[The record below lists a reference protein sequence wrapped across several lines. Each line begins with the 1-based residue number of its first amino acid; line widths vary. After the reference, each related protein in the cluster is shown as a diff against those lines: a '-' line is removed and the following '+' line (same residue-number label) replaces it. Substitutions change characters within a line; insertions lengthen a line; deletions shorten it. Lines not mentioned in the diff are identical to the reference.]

1 MKKILLVL
9 VSILML
15 CGCSKKDESSV
26 LLDTDCYLKEAMS
39 SKLEFIDE
47 SGSKILFKDYVIY
60 EDDKA
65 VPNKYV
71 LMDLDGDNMN
81 ELACLTT
88 SYYGAYIILKYNK
101 TDKNVYGYMLGA
113 RSFVDLKE
121 DGTFSGSGGASLT
134 SYNRIESF
142 NWDIVIKEIAY
153 YDDMEHKYRI
163 DGNNVTEEEINNYIK
178 EWNNKKSVEWIDYK

>member
-1 MKKILLVL
+1 
-9 VSILML
+9 
-15 CGCSKKDESSV
+15 
-26 LLDTDCYLKEAMS
+26 
-39 SKLEFIDE
+39 
-47 SGSKILFKDYVIY
+47 
-60 EDDKA
+60 
-65 VPNKYV
+65 
-71 LMDLDGDNMN
+71 
-81 ELACLTT
+81 
-88 SYYGAYIILKYNK
+88 
-101 TDKNVYGYMLGA
+101 MLGA